1 MRPTKAI
8 LSHFLLGFTVLR
20 RRKESK
26 EEQEEKE
33 EGGGEEEDKVWNPLF
48 WVFGM
53 NSHGELMLIGLGF
66 WKRSP
71 KP

>member
-1 MRPTKAI
+1 MRARK
-8 LSHFLLGFTVLR
+8 SKK
-20 RRKESK
+20 RRKK
-26 EEQEEKE
+26 EKE
-33 EGGGEEEDKVWNPLF
+33 KKKIKVWNPLF

-53 NSHGELMLIGLGF
+53 NSHGELMLLDLGF

>member
-1 MRPTKAI
+1 MRQTKAI

-33 EGGGEEEDKVWNPLF
+33 EGGEEEDQ
-48 WVFGM
+48 GM
-53 NSHGELMLIGLGF
+53 ESFILGF
-66 WKRSP
+66 LYEFP
-71 KP
+71 

>member
-1 MRPTKAI
+1 MRQTKAI

-33 EGGGEEEDKVWNPLF
+33 EGGEEEEEDQ
-48 WVFGM
+48 GM
-53 NSHGELMLIGLGF
+53 ESFILGF
-66 WKRSP
+66 WYEFPWRIDAP
-71 KP
+71 

>member
-1 MRPTKAI
+1 MEQGRE
-8 LSHFLLGFTVLR
+8 
-20 RRKESK
+20 RKK
-26 EEQEEKE
+26 RKKRKKKKKKKEKE
-33 EGGGEEEDKVWNPLF
+33 DKVKIKVWNPLF

-53 NSHGELMLIGLGF
+53 NSHGELMLLSLGF

>member
-26 EEQEEKE
+26 KRRKKEEEKKKI
-33 EGGGEEEDKVWNPLF
+33 KVWNPLF
-48 WVFGM
+48 WVFGI
-53 NSHGELMLIGLGF
+53 NSHGELMLLGLGF